1 MRHDRGASRT
11 VEADAAAFVVGS
23 EVIRCGVVAIK
34 YLSFNTRP
42 AVSRSAV
49 VKNARSCAIGM
60 KNPGF
65 DGFHL
70 LISFVDAVTRIK
82 T

>member
-11 VEADAAAFVVGS
+11 VGAEAAAFVDGN
-23 EVIRCGVVAIK
+23 EIIRCGVVAIE

-49 VKNARSCAIGM
+49 VKNARYCAIGN
-60 KNPGF
+60 KNPGL
-65 DGFHL
+65 DGFHQL
-70 LISFVDAVTRIK
+70 LSFVDAVTRIK